1 MPAAALAFALAA
13 AVFHAVW
20 NLLLA
25 GARDVEAATAVAIIS
40 AEVVFAPFAILTW
53 HADHGLWPFIVVSGT
68 LELVY
73 FALLATAYRLAPLS
87 VVYPIA
93 RGGAPVVVLIVS
105 VAALGYETSTH
116 QVIGV
121 LLIVAGVILVRGFGH
136 ANAAGL
142 GFGVAIACAI
152 ASYTLVDKHG
162 IEHANP
168 FTYLEL
174 TMLIPMVGLRRRRA
188 GGEGRRIGARC
199 RSSPRVRRGGDV
211 VRRLCVRACGARARV
226 GSVRR
231 GGARNERRH
240 RGGVVSVRSQGARHA
255 LALSRCL
262 RRRCGDRSPSHRMTP
277 VAGCARHRH
286 LHG

>member
-53 HADHGLWPFIVVSGT
+53 HADHGLWPFIVISGT

-174 TMLIPMVGLRRRRA
+174 TMLIPMVGYVGAVLVVK
-188 GGEGRRIGARC
+188 GG
-199 RSSPRVRRGGDV
+199 
-211 VRRLCVRACGARARV
+211 
-226 GSVRR
+226 GSVRAA
-231 GGARNERRH
+231 ARPRAFVA
-240 RGGVVSVRSQGARHA
+240 GVTSFVAYACA
-255 LALSRCL
+255 LAALERASAASVAAVRETSVVIAAALSAFVL
-262 RRRCGDRSPSHRMTP
+262 KEHVTP
-277 VAGCARHRH
+277 WRFLGACVVVAGIVLLAI
-286 LHG
+286 G